1 MLNHR
6 LFVNP
11 HAKIKLFTEYQSR
24 ISDANVN
31 NGTNSHHGVRQVHF
45 KAGDERPLREPGIAV
60 VQERVVVGVV
70 AQAHALR

>member
-1 MLNHR
+1 MGLVRSEAEQSDSR
-6 LFVNP
+6 L
-11 HAKIKLFTEYQSR
+11 ADQL
-24 ISDANVN
+24 
-31 NGTNSHHGVRQVHF
+31 HGVRQVHF